1 MRNFP
6 PNVHGYLDPAAITP
20 DTRSPMAFL
29 RWTFRYQGRL
39 LAVLAL
45 VSVLWELPV
54 VLTPWIFGRAIDNGI
69 AAGEPR
75 QAAGWIIALAIIT
88 VLGAG
93 LGVLSHT
100 LIVRSWLISLYG
112 TTEFTSN
119 KSLKLGHVMN
129 RRVPTGEV
137 LSVSTNDADLFGEF
151 IEVSIRAVSALIGYS
166 IVAFIVLSTS
176 WRLGLVVLLVAPL
189 VVLAAA
195 PLLGPMERS
204 QSLERSRNSTLTS
217 MATDIVAG
225 LRILRGVGG
234 EDIFGTN
241 YATQSRRVKAAGI
254 TAGGW
259 QSLVDAVGVVLS
271 GIFIIVLM
279 YLGVVEVTTGRL
291 SIGYL
296 VTFLGYGLFMT
307 QPIRTF
313 FEWAQT
319 FTRTLVA
326 ARRTSAVLSIND
338 PWRNSPAWADT
349 PGASAEHDQ
358 DLDVGDL
365 VDERTGAILERG
377 TFTVVVSVDPEESA
391 ALADR
396 LARYLP
402 PDHEPTPTTEI
413 PPDLKPAAA
422 RALAREQKDAQVA
435 AGRRDLAL
443 AAGPWGVTL
452 DGVDL
457 ADIGIDELRAQI
469 VLSDTASHVFAGTLQ
484 QALDPHA
491 RLSRVEAEQA
501 LFIAAAED
509 VYEAIPGGWQ
519 GELDERG
526 RGLSGGQRQ
535 RLILAR
541 AIGLDPPILI
551 LVEPTSAVD
560 AHTEDRIARHLPP
573 YRRGRTTVV
582 MSASPLLLHR
592 ADHVVFL
599 EDGVVAATGT
609 HQELLAGASGYGSV
623 VLRGAQS

>member
-6 PNVHGYLDPAAITP
+6 PNVRGYLDPVAVTP
-20 DTRSPMAFL
+20 DTRTPLAFL

-45 VSVLWELPV
+45 VAVLWELPV
-54 VLTPWIFGRAIDNGI
+54 VLTPWIFGRAIDDGI
-69 AAGEPR
+69 AAGNPG
-75 QAAGWIIALAIIT
+75 QAAGWIIALGVIT
-88 VLGAG
+88 VLGAA
-93 LGVLSHT
+93 LGVVTHT

-119 KSLKLGHVMN
+119 KSLRLGHVMN

-151 IEVSIRAVSALIGYS
+151 IEVSIRAASALIGYL

-189 VVLAAA
+189 VVLVAA

-234 EDIFGTN
+234 EDIFGAN
-241 YATQSRRVKAAGI
+241 YATQSRKVKTAGI
-254 TAGGW
+254 TAGAW
-259 QSLVDAVGVVLS
+259 QSLVDATGVVLS
-271 GIFIIVLM
+271 GIFIVVLM
-279 YLGVVEVTTGRL
+279 YLGVTEVTTGRL
-291 SIGYL
+291 SLGDL
-296 VTFLGYGLFMT
+296 VAFLGYGLFMT

-319 FTRTLVA
+319 FTRTRVA
-326 ARRTSAVLSIND
+326 ARRTSAVLSTSD
-338 PWRNSPAWADT
+338 PWRT
-349 PGASAEHDQ
+349 PSEAT
-358 DLDVGDL
+358 DLRAFEEGDL
-365 VDERTGAILERG
+365 IDEHTGAVLERG
-377 TFTVVVSVDPEESA
+377 RFTVVVSADPDESA

-402 PDHEPTPTTEI
+402 PDGEPTPTTEI
-413 PPDLKPAAA
+413 PPHLKPAAA
-422 RALAREQKDAQVA
+422 RTLAREQKLAQLQ
-435 AGRRDLAL
+435 AGERDLAL
-443 AAGPWGVTL
+443 AAGPWRVTL
-452 DGVDL
+452 GGVDL
-457 ADIGIDELRAQI
+457 AKIGIDELRAHI

-484 QALDPHA
+484 QALDPHS
-491 RLSRVEAEQA
+491 RLNRVQAEKA
-501 LFIAAAED
+501 LFAAAAED

-535 RLILAR
+535 RLVLAR
-541 AIGLDPPILI
+541 ALGLDPSILI

-573 YRRGRTTVV
+573 FRTGRTTVV
-582 MSASPLLLHR
+582 MSASPLLLRR
-592 ADHVVFL
+592 ADHVIFL
-599 EDGVVAATGT
+599 DGGRVAASGT
-609 HQELLAGASGYGSV
+609 HSDLLAGPSTYRSV
-623 VLRGAQS
+623 VLRGDQS